1 LIYERKF
8 GYHLTQISIAQNK
21 NKTLSR
27 GSEMQVPKIV
37 NELETKIINTLKL
50 SRFKNQIVGRGYV
63 TGLKAVTY
71 FLNIP
76 KPTVFMSR
84 GASLKLCETVSQF
97 GLNKILIVTD
107 AGLYKLGL
115 LDPIIEQLKASSMAY
130 SIFAEVQPD
139 PTFDVVEG
147 GLKQYRSDNCDSVL
161 AVGGGSSIDAAKVI
175 ALAASNN
182 VEPKQLVGILKGK
195 KPSVPFFAIPT
206 TAGTGSEATIGAV
219 ISDSV
224 THKKEL
230 VIDTKIVPLVA
241 ALDPDLMK
249 GLPAAITAVTGMD
262 ALTHL
267 IESYLS
273 GMANEES
280 DYYARSGIQM
290 VFENLPVAYKRG
302 NVIKAREKMALAS
315 YYGGLTI
322 NIAGLGYVH
331 AFAHQLGAKY
341 GIPHGEANA
350 KLLPYILEFNKIASA
365 GRMAEISRFLGLSK
379 EGESDKHQAEKLIH
393 AVKGLIAEL
402 KISPTIPQ
410 IKKEDYASIIQHAF
424 KEANSTYAVAKYM
437 SYDEA
442 VYILDCIARK

>member
-1 LIYERKF
+1 M
-8 GYHLTQISIAQNK
+8 N
-21 NKTLSR
+21 
-27 GSEMQVPKIV
+27 VPKIV
-37 NELETKIINTLKL
+37 DELEAKIINTLRL
-50 SRFKNQIVGRGYV
+50 SRFKNQLVGKGYV

-71 FLNIP
+71 LLNIP
-76 KPTVFMSR
+76 KPTIFMSR
-84 GASLKLCETVSQF
+84 GASLRLCESVSQF

-107 AGLYKLGL
+107 KALYDLGL
-115 LDPIIEQLKASSMAY
+115 LDSIIDQLNASSMKF
-130 SIFAEVQPD
+130 SLFTDVLPD
-139 PTFDVVEG
+139 PTFKVVEA
-147 GLKQYRSDNCDSVL
+147 GLKHYRAENCDSVL
-161 AVGGGSSIDAAKVI
+161 AIGGGSSIDAAKVI

-182 VEPKQLVGILKGK
+182 VKPRQLVGILKAK
-195 KPSVPFFAIPT
+195 KPSAPFFAIPT

-219 ISDSV
+219 ISDSI

-230 VIDTKIVPLVA
+230 VIDTKVVPLVA

-249 GLPAAITAVTGMD
+249 GLPAHITAATGMD

-273 GMANEES
+273 GMANDES

-290 VFENLPVAYKRG
+290 VFENLPQVYKRG
-302 NVIKAREKMALAS
+302 SLIKAREKMALAS

-350 KLLPYILEFNKIASA
+350 KVLPYVLEFNKEASADRMAQIAS
-365 GRMAEISRFLGLSK
+365 FLGLN
-379 EGESDKHQAEKLIH
+379 GLGDTNKHLADKLIH
-393 AVKGLIAEL
+393 AVKGLIAQINI
-402 KISPTIPQ
+402 KPTVPQ
-410 IKKEDYASIIQHAF
+410 IRKEDYNEIIRQAF

-442 VYILDCIARK
+442 VLLLDRISDR

>member
-1 LIYERKF
+1 M
-8 GYHLTQISIAQNK
+8 QI
-21 NKTLSR
+21 
-27 GSEMQVPKIV
+27 PKIV
-37 NELETKIINTLKL
+37 DELETRIINTLRL
-50 SRFKNQIVGRGYV
+50 SRFKNQIVGKGYV

-71 FLNIP
+71 LLNIP

-97 GLNKILIVTD
+97 GLHKILIVSD
-107 AGLYKLGL
+107 SALYKLGL

-130 SIFAEVQPD
+130 SLFTDVQPD
-139 PTFDVVEG
+139 PTFKVVEE
-147 GLKQYRSDNCDSVL
+147 GLKQYRADNCDSVL
-161 AVGGGSSIDAAKVI
+161 AIGGGSSIDAAKVI
-175 ALAASNN
+175 ALAASND

-195 KPSVPFFAIPT
+195 KPSAPFFAIPT

-249 GLPAAITAVTGMD
+249 GLPAHITAATGMD

-267 IESYLS
+267 IEAYLS
-273 GMANEES
+273 GMANDES

-290 VFENLPVAYKRG
+290 VFENLPVVYKRG
-302 NVIKAREKMALAS
+302 NVLKAREKMALAS

-341 GIPHGEANA
+341 GLPHGEANA
-350 KLLPYILEFNKIASA
+350 KVLPYVLEFNKTVSVS
-365 GRMAEISRFLGLSK
+365 RMAEISCFLGLGDAS
-379 EGESDKHQAEKLIH
+379 ENDKHLAEKLIH
-393 AVKGLIAEL
+393 AVKALISSL
-402 KISPTIPQ
+402 NIPPTIPEINQ
-410 IKKEDYASIIQHAF
+410 KDYSGIIQQAF

-442 VYILDCIARK
+442 VHLLDCISGK

>member
-1 LIYERKF
+1 MD
-8 GYHLTQISIAQNK
+8 LTN
-21 NKTLSR
+21 L
-27 GSEMQVPKIV
+27 
-37 NELETKIINTLKL
+37 
-50 SRFKNQIVGRGYV
+50 
-63 TGLKAVTY
+63 
-71 FLNIP
+71 
-76 KPTVFMSR
+76 
-84 GASLKLCETVSQF
+84 
-97 GLNKILIVTD
+97 ILIVTD

-115 LDPIIEQLKASSMAY
+115 LDPIIEQLKASSMSY
-130 SIFAEVQPD
+130 SLFTEVQPD
-139 PTFDVVEG
+139 PTFDVVEE
-147 GLKQYRSDNCDSVL
+147 GLKQYRADDCDSVL

-182 VEPKQLVGILKGK
+182 VEPKQLVGILKGR
-195 KPSVPFFAIPT
+195 KPSAPFFAIPT

-241 ALDPDLMK
+241 ALDPDLMM
-249 GLPAAITAVTGMD
+249 GLPAPITAATGMD

-267 IESYLS
+267 IEAYLS
-273 GMANEES
+273 GMANDES

-290 VFENLPVAYKRG
+290 VFENLPIAYKRG

-331 AFAHQLGAKY
+331 AFAHQLGVKY

-350 KLLPYILEFNKIASA
+350 KVLPYVLEFNKVACA
-365 GRMAEISRFLGLSK
+365 GRMAEISQFLGLSGK
-379 EGESDKHQAEKLIH
+379 GESEKHQAEKLIH
-393 AVKGLIAEL
+393 AVKGLISGLNIPA
-402 KISPTIPQ
+402 TIPQ
-410 IKKEDYASIIQHAF
+410 ISKADYSSIIQQAF

-442 VYILDCIARK
+442 VHLLNCLAGK

>member
-1 LIYERKF
+1 M
-8 GYHLTQISIAQNK
+8 NK
-21 NKTLSR
+21 
-27 GSEMQVPKIV
+27 PKLV
-37 NELETKIINTLKL
+37 DELETKIINTLKL
-50 SRFKNQIVGRGYV
+50 SRFKNQIVGKGYV

-71 FLNIP
+71 LLNIP

-84 GASLKLCETVSQF
+84 GASVKLCESVAQF

-107 AGLYKLGL
+107 KALFELGL
-115 LDPIIEQLKASSMAY
+115 LDPIIKQFNDSGMAF
-130 SIFAEVQPD
+130 SLFTDVLPD
-139 PTFDVVEG
+139 PTFDVVEE
-147 GLKQYRSDNCDSVL
+147 GLKFYRSENCDSVL

-195 KPSVPFFAIPT
+195 KPSAPFFAIPT

-219 ISDSV
+219 ISDSIS
-224 THKKEL
+224 HKKEL
-230 VIDTKIVPLVA
+230 VIDTKLVPIVA

-249 GLPAAITAVTGMD
+249 GLPAAITAATGMD

-290 VFENLPVAYKRG
+290 IFENLPLVFKRG
-302 NVIKAREKMALAS
+302 SLLKAREKMALAS

-341 GIPHGEANA
+341 GIPHGLANA
-350 KLLPYILEFNKIASA
+350 KVLPHVLEFNKEASA
-365 GRMAEISRFLGLSK
+365 SRLAEMAKCLKLGGL
-379 EGESDKHQAEKLIH
+379 GESDKHLAEKFIHKVKELITQ
-393 AVKGLIAEL
+393 VE
-402 KISPTIPQ
+402 ISATIPQ
-410 IKKEDYASIIQHAF
+410 INKEDYHEIIQQAF

-442 VYILDCIARK
+442 IQLLDAIAGK

>member
-1 LIYERKF
+1 M
-8 GYHLTQISIAQNK
+8 N
-21 NKTLSR
+21 
-27 GSEMQVPKIV
+27 VPKIV
-37 NELETKIINTLKL
+37 DELEAKIINTLRL
-50 SRFKNQIVGRGYV
+50 SRFKNQLVGKGYV

-71 FLNIP
+71 LLNIP
-76 KPTVFMSR
+76 KPTIFMSR
-84 GASLKLCETVSQF
+84 GASLRLCESVSQF

-107 AGLYKLGL
+107 KALYDLGL
-115 LDPIIEQLKASSMAY
+115 LDSIIDQLNASSMKF
-130 SIFAEVQPD
+130 SLFTDVLPD
-139 PTFDVVEG
+139 PTFKVVEA
-147 GLKQYRSDNCDSVL
+147 GLKHYRAENCDSVL
-161 AVGGGSSIDAAKVI
+161 AIGGGSSIDAAKVI

-182 VEPKQLVGILKGK
+182 VKPRQLVGILKAK
-195 KPSVPFFAIPT
+195 KPSAPFFAIPT

-219 ISDSV
+219 ISDSI

-230 VIDTKIVPLVA
+230 VIDTKVVPLVA

-249 GLPAAITAVTGMD
+249 GLPAHITAATGMD

-273 GMANEES
+273 GMANDES

-290 VFENLPVAYKRG
+290 VFENLPQVYKRG
-302 NVIKAREKMALAS
+302 SLIKAREKMALAS

-350 KLLPYILEFNKIASA
+350 KVLPYVLEFNKEASADRMAQIAS
-365 GRMAEISRFLGLSK
+365 FLGLN
-379 EGESDKHQAEKLIH
+379 GLGDTNKHLADELIH
-393 AVKGLIAEL
+393 AVKGLIAQINI
-402 KISPTIPQ
+402 KPTVPQ
-410 IKKEDYASIIQHAF
+410 IRKEDYNEIIQQAF

-442 VYILDCIARK
+442 VLLLDRISGR

>member
-1 LIYERKF
+1 M
-8 GYHLTQISIAQNK
+8 NK
-21 NKTLSR
+21 
-27 GSEMQVPKIV
+27 PKIV
-37 NELETKIINTLKL
+37 DELETRIINTLKL
-50 SRFKNQIVGRGYV
+50 SRFKNQIVGKGYV

-71 FLNIP
+71 LLNIP
-76 KPTVFMSR
+76 KPTIFMSR
-84 GASLKLCETVSQF
+84 GSSIKLCESVAQF

-107 AGLYKLGL
+107 KALFELGL
-115 LDPIIEQLKASSMAY
+115 LDPIIKQFNDASMAY
-130 SIFAEVQPD
+130 SLFIDVQPD
-139 PTFDVVEG
+139 PTFDVVEA
-147 GLKQYRSDNCDSVL
+147 GLKHYRSENCDSVL

-195 KPSVPFFAIPT
+195 KPSVPFFTIPT

-219 ISDSV
+219 ISDST

-230 VIDTKIVPLVA
+230 VIDTKLVPLVA

-249 GLPAAITAVTGMD
+249 GLPPSITAATGMD

-273 GMANEES
+273 GMATEEC

-290 VFENLPVAYKRG
+290 VFENLPLVYKRG
-302 NVIKAREKMALAS
+302 GLLKAREKMALAS

-350 KLLPYILEFNKIASA
+350 KVLPHVLDFNKDATA
-365 GRMAEISRFLGLSK
+365 FRLAKMAKSLKFGK
-379 EGESDKHQAEKLIH
+379 DGETDKHLAETFIYK
-393 AVKGLIAEL
+393 VKELIADVG
-402 KISPTIPQ
+402 ITPTIPQ
-410 IKKEDYASIIQHAF
+410 LRKEDYHEIIQQAF

-442 VYILDCIARK
+442 VHLLDGLFVK

>member
-1 LIYERKF
+1 M
-8 GYHLTQISIAQNK
+8 NK
-21 NKTLSR
+21 
-27 GSEMQVPKIV
+27 PKLV
-37 NELETKIINTLKL
+37 DELETKIINTLKL
-50 SRFKNQIVGRGYV
+50 SRFKNQIVGKGYV

-71 FLNIP
+71 LLNIP

-84 GASLKLCETVSQF
+84 GASVKLCESVAQF

-107 AGLYKLGL
+107 KALFELGL
-115 LDPIIEQLKASSMAY
+115 LDPIIKQLNDSGMAF
-130 SIFAEVQPD
+130 SLFTDVLPD
-139 PTFDVVEG
+139 PTFDVVEE
-147 GLKQYRSDNCDSVL
+147 GLKFYRSENCDSVL

-195 KPSVPFFAIPT
+195 KPSAPFFAIPT

-219 ISDSV
+219 ISDSIS
-224 THKKEL
+224 HKKEL
-230 VIDTKIVPLVA
+230 VIDTKLVPIVA

-249 GLPAAITAVTGMD
+249 GLPAAITAATGMD

-290 VFENLPVAYKRG
+290 IFENLPLVFKRG
-302 NVIKAREKMALAS
+302 SLLKAREKMGLAS

-341 GIPHGEANA
+341 GIPHGLANA
-350 KLLPYILEFNKIASA
+350 KVLPHVLEFNKEASA
-365 GRMAEISRFLGLSK
+365 SRLAEMAKCLKLGGL
-379 EGESDKHQAEKLIH
+379 GESDKHLAEKFIH
-393 AVKGLIAEL
+393 KVKELIAQVE
-402 KISPTIPQ
+402 ISATIPQ
-410 IKKEDYASIIQHAF
+410 INKKDYHEIIQQAF

-442 VYILDCIARK
+442 IHLLDAIAGK